1 MGLYVHSLAE
11 IPTGA
16 ERSYYLYLLDYG
28 WEEPLGEAVR
38 ANLPRMAELASRSD
52 AVVIHGPEAFIL
64 RMRYCPGTRSME

>member
-28 WEEPLGEAVR
+28 WEEPLGK
-38 ANLPRMAELASRSD
+38 SD
-52 AVVIHGPEAFIL
+52 ANGRARIAIRRGCYPRTSGCAF
-64 RMRYCPGTRSME
+64 